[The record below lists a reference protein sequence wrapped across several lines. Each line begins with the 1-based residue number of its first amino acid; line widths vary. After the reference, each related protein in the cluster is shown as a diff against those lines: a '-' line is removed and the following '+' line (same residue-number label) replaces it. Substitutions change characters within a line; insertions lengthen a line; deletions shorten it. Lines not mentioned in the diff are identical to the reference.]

1 MARTVKDAIL
11 EKGKVERGRIG
22 VLIQNLT
29 EELAASFGYD
39 STDGILVGDVIPD
52 SPAAKAGL
60 RVGDIIVE
68 LDGKEVTKAHELRN
82 RVAATSPG
90 SEATLRIF
98 RDGDYQEVTIQIGR
112 LEDAPAMVAAGDNGR
127 EEVAEELGITAEN
140 LTPEKRQQLGLETD
154 ETGVVVTGVQRGSVA
169 HSKGIRVGDLIV
181 AIDDAQVS
189 NLNGFRSA
197 LENADLTKGVRMQ
210 IKRDGVRRFV
220 FLKQRS

>member
-1 MARTVKDAIL
+1 
-11 EKGKVERGRIG
+11 

-68 LDGKEVTKAHELRN
+68 LDGQEVTKAHELRN

-90 SEATLRIF
+90 SEAKLRVF
-98 RDGDYQEVTIQIGR
+98 RDGEYQEVKIQIGR
-112 LEDAPAMVAAGDNGR
+112 LDDAPAMVSTADNGR

-169 HSKGIRVGDLIV
+169 HSARIQVGDLIV
-181 AIDDAQVS
+181 AIGDAQVS
-189 NLNGFRSA
+189 SLNGFRSA
-197 LENADLTKGVRMQ
+197 LENADLKEGVRMQ
-210 IKRDGVRRFV
+210 IKRDGARRFV